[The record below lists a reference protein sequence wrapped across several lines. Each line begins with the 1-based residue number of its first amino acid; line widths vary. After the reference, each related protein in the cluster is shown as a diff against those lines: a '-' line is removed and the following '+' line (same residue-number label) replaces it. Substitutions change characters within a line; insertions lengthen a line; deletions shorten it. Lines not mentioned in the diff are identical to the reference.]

1 MKSEQIDLREKKNKQ
16 KEINTLGTMRRR
28 VSMGVGRIKTLF
40 SFTVNH
46 MNLSAGKQTRA
57 KNDLAF
63 KYLVDIFC
71 GHVPNESTLCL
82 PNDYLQ
88 TTVNLSAPRSPAD

>member
-1 MKSEQIDLREKKNKQ
+1 
-16 KEINTLGTMRRR
+16 
-28 VSMGVGRIKTLF
+28 MGVGRIKTLF

-46 MNLSAGKQTRA
+46 MTLSAGKTNRA

-71 GHVPNESTLCL
+71 GHVPNEYFSFLGL
-82 PNDYLQ
+82 SNDYLQ
-88 TTVNLSAPRSPAD
+88 TTVNLSAPRSVKKYVLVTPSGNHDKLSM